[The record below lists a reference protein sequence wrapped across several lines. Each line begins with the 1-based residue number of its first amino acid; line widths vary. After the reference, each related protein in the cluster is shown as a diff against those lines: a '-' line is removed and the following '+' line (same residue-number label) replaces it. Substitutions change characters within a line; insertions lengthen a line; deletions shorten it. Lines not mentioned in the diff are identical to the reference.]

1 MSEDIR
7 CPICGSKTT
16 IPTTKK
22 GQNIG
27 GQFHVCTRY
36 PECKGKVAVESQN
49 SDIAQT
55 ADFSKRTN
63 TGIAIQASGLVKRY
77 SEEVLAVDGV
87 DLNIEANTVYALLG
101 PNGAGKTTTIL
112 ILTTLLQPTG
122 GSASIVGLDVV
133 HKASDVRR
141 RIGVTFQEMILDVEL
156 TGRQVLDYHGR
167 FYGMKKAQRKAKI
180 SELLALVELEEAAN
194 RRVST
199 YSGGMKRRLELARGL
214 MTEPEVLFLDE
225 PTLGL
230 DPQNRASIWDYLRN
244 LKEQRGLTLLL
255 TTHYM
260 DEAEH
265 LADRVGII
273 DQGHIVVEGTPREL
287 IEQMG
292 SDSIRIA
299 GQGDG
304 EKFIEEVRSLSF
316 VQTVTT
322 GDDLIQIGIDS
333 GNKRLP
339 EIVSVANNCGFV
351 IEDISVTKPSL
362 SDVFLKYT
370 GRQLRDK

>member
-1 MSEDIR
+1 MSENIR
-7 CPICGSKTT
+7 CPKCGSKT
-16 IPTTKK
+16 IVRASTK
-22 GQNIG
+22 GPNTG
-27 GQFHVCTRY
+27 FQFHVCTRY

-49 SDIAQT
+49 GDIVQA
-55 ADFSKRTN
+55 AAVSKQSG

-112 ILTTLLQPTG
+112 ILTTLLQPTR
-122 GSASIVGLDVV
+122 GSASVVGFDVV

-167 FYGMKKAQRKAKI
+167 FYGMKKATRKAKI

-230 DPQNRASIWDYLRN
+230 DPQNRANIWDYIRN

-273 DQGHIVVEGTPREL
+273 DRGRIVVEGTPREL
-287 IEQMG
+287 IDQMG

-316 VQTVTT
+316 VQTVQM
-322 GDDLIQIGIDS
+322 GDDLIQIGIDT

-339 EIVSVANNCGFV
+339 EVVSLANNCGFI